1 MACPHC
7 DAAVV
12 AFAVP
17 SEIREYAPAAETAI
31 CTHCLR
37 TMPVKEIGTPA
48 NRDVMPTEA
57 ADFSAVD
64 PVFPNG
70 EAGVALALVC
80 GHLDSL
86 ALNRDTV
93 EALLEHA
100 ERAGADVFAFLGR
113 LDASDAVFDLDRR
126 RAALLDLL

>member
-1 MACPHC
+1 MSCPHC

-17 SEIREYAPAAETAI
+17 PEIREHAPAAETAI

-37 TMPVKEIGTPA
+37 TMPIAEAGVSDG
-48 NRDVMPTEA
+48 DVPPTEA
-57 ADFSAVD
+57 VDFGAVD
-64 PVFPNG
+64 PAFPSG

-80 GHLDSL
+80 GYLDSL
-86 ALNRDTV
+86 ALNRDAV
-93 EALLEHA
+93 ETLIEHA
-100 ERAGADVFAFLGR
+100 ECAGADVFAFLGR
-113 LDASDAVFDLDRR
+113 LDASDAAFDLDRR